1 MESEIEHLPSDL
13 LDTDAFKV
21 QLDRIKQA
29 SEMAQ
34 QKLDYYSAH
43 DDQVL
48 LSISVVERFLK
59 KKHRICYGGQA
70 INAYLPTKYKFYD
83 PESSIPDYDFF
94 TPSHEAD
101 IEEITTALI
110 KAGFEEISVREGM
123 HEGTLKIYVNFIPVA
138 DLTAIDP
145 KLYRLL
151 SKRASRI
158 NEITYLDANSL
169 RMLMYLELSR
179 PRGEVGRWQK
189 VFERLMLFNE
199 FVSVKDCTPD
209 SVLLQNKLTLEEVQL
224 TIDYIIKE
232 KRLFAGADLLSFYET
247 SLIKKSRS
255 TQWIVSHK
263 KPILFLSSNARD
275 DAKHL
280 LAEFQAI
287 HDKDVKIKF
296 YSYKGLDYLPGVFVL
311 HESNQP
317 LVIII
322 QQAACHSYYTL
333 PIKKKQSLRIATL
346 DTLITLYFSLGF
358 INTSFFNMNSMECL
372 ANHFVQLSIKGR
384 KMNGQFVFPFI
395 SISCSGHQTTLP
407 SLIRAKVKRVTEKKK
422 KIKNMMKRKTLS
434 KKRLS

>member
-1 MESEIEHLPSDL
+1 MESEIEHIPSEL
-13 LDTDAFKV
+13 LDTDAFKI

-29 SEMAQ
+29 SDMAQ

-48 LSISVVERFLK
+48 LSISIMERFLK

-70 INAYLPTKYKFYD
+70 INAYLPAKYKFYD
-83 PESSIPDYDFF
+83 PDTSIPDYDFF
-94 TPSHEAD
+94 TPSHQSD
-101 IEEITTALI
+101 IEEITNSLM

-138 DLTAIDP
+138 DLTVIDP

-179 PRGEVGRWQK
+179 PRGEVSRWQK

-209 SVLLQNKLTLEEVQL
+209 SVLLKNKLTLEQVQL
-224 TIDYIIKE
+224 TIDFIIKE

-247 SLIKKSRS
+247 SMLKKSRS

-263 KPILFLSSNARD
+263 KPILFLSSNAKE

-280 LAEFQAI
+280 LAEFQTI
-287 HDKDVKIKF
+287 DKKSIKIKF

-333 PIKKKQSLRIATL
+333 PVKKKQSLRIATL

-358 INTSFFNMNSMECL
+358 INTSFFNMDSMECL

-384 KMNGQFVFPFI
+384 KMNSQFVFPFI
-395 SISCSGHQTTLP
+395 SISCSGHQTTLS

-422 KIKNMMKRKTLS
+422 EIKNMLKRKTMKRHLS
-434 KKRLS
+434 

>member
-13 LDTDAFKV
+13 LDTDAFKI

-48 LSISVVERFLK
+48 LSVSVVERFLK

-232 KRLFAGADLLSFYET
+232 KCLFAGADLLSFYET
-247 SLIKKSRS
+247 SMAKKSRS

-333 PIKKKQSLRIATL
+333 PVKKKQSLRIATL

-358 INTSFFNMNSMECL
+358 INTSFFNMDSMECL

-384 KMNGQFVFPFI
+384 KMNDQFVFPFI

-422 KIKNMMKRKTLS
+422 KIKNMKRKTL
-434 KKRLS
+434 KRNLS

>member
-48 LSISVVERFLK
+48 LSVSVVERFLK

-158 NEITYLDANSL
+158 EEITYLDANSL

-209 SVLLQNKLTLEEVQL
+209 SVLLQNKLTLEQVQL

-247 SLIKKSRS
+247 SMLKKSRS

-287 HDKDVKIKF
+287 HDKDIKIKF

-333 PIKKKQSLRIATL
+333 PVKKKQSLRIATL

-358 INTSFFNMNSMECL
+358 INTSFFNMDSMECL

-384 KMNGQFVFPFI
+384 KMNDQFVFPFI

-422 KIKNMMKRKTLS
+422 KIKNMKRKTL
-434 KKRLS
+434 KRNLS

>member
-1 MESEIEHLPSDL
+1 MESEIEHIPSDL

-48 LSISVVERFLK
+48 LSVSVVERFLK

-70 INAYLPTKYKFYD
+70 INAYLPAKYKFYD

-138 DLTAIDP
+138 DLTAVDP

-158 NEITYLDANSL
+158 DEITYLDANSL

-199 FVSVKDCTPD
+199 FVSIKDCTPD
-209 SVLLQNKLTLEEVQL
+209 NILLKNKLTLEEVQL
-224 TIDYIIKE
+224 TIDYIIRE

-247 SLIKKSRS
+247 SMAKKSRS

-263 KPILFLSSNARD
+263 KPILFLSSDARD

-333 PIKKKQSLRIATL
+333 PVKKKQSLRIATL

-358 INTSFFNMNSMECL
+358 INTSFFNMDSMECL

-384 KMNGQFVFPFI
+384 KMSGQFVFPFI

-434 KKRLS
+434 KRYLS

>member
-13 LDTDAFKV
+13 LDTDAFKI

-48 LSISVVERFLK
+48 LSISIVEKFLK

-70 INAYLPTKYKFYD
+70 INAYLPAKYKFYH
-83 PESSIPDYDFF
+83 PETSIPDYDFF

-110 KAGFEEISVREGM
+110 KSGFEEISVREGM

-138 DLTAIDP
+138 DLTVIDP

-158 NEITYLDANSL
+158 DEITYLDANSL

-199 FVSVKDCTPD
+199 FVSVKDCIPD
-209 SVLLQNKLTLEEVQL
+209 SVLLKNKLTLEQVQF

-247 SLIKKSRS
+247 SMLKKSRS

-275 DAKHL
+275 DAKYIL
-280 LAEFQAI
+280 SEFQANQDNKI
-287 HDKDVKIKF
+287 KIKF
-296 YSYKGLDYLPGVFVL
+296 YSYNGLDYLPGVYVL

-333 PIKKKQSLRIATL
+333 PVKKKQSLRIATL

-358 INTSFFNMNSMECL
+358 INTSFFSMDSMECL

-395 SISCSGHQTTLP
+395 SINCSGHQTTLP

-422 KIKNMMKRKTLS
+422 RIKNMIKRKTLS
-434 KKRLS
+434 KRRL

>member
-48 LSISVVERFLK
+48 LSVSVVERFLK

-110 KAGFEEISVREGM
+110 KAGFEEISVREG
-123 HEGTLKIYVNFIPVA
+123 TLKIYVNFIPVA

-158 NEITYLDANSL
+158 EEITYLDANSL

-209 SVLLQNKLTLEEVQL
+209 SVLLQNKLTLEQVQL

-247 SLIKKSRS
+247 SMLKKSRS

-287 HDKDVKIKF
+287 HDKDIKIKF

-333 PIKKKQSLRIATL
+333 PVKKKQSLRIATL

-358 INTSFFNMNSMECL
+358 INTSFFNMDSMECL

-384 KMNGQFVFPFI
+384 KMNDQFVFPFI

-422 KIKNMMKRKTLS
+422 KIKNMKRKTL
-434 KKRLS
+434 KRNLS